1 MRKFINKFIEY
12 IKSIGI
18 KEYLK
23 ILFIELITLLA
34 LFLIIFYPIRLLF
47 EYNNLLGIISLI
59 IFCSIIFFIQYKI
72 TNKLK

>member
-1 MRKFINKFIEY
+1 MWKFIKKFIEY
-12 IKSIGI
+12 IKSVGI

-23 ILFIELITLLA
+23 ILFIELITLLI

-59 IFCSIIFFIQYKI
+59 VFCSIIFFIQYKI

>member
-1 MRKFINKFIEY
+1 MVKFIKKVIEY

-23 ILFIELITLLA
+23 ILFIELITLLL

-47 EYNNLLGIISLI
+47 EYNDLLGIISLI
-59 IFCSIIFFIQYKI
+59 VFCSIIFFIQYKI

>member
-1 MRKFINKFIEY
+1 MVKFIKKIIEY

-23 ILFIELITLLA
+23 ILFIELITLLI

-47 EYNNLLGIISLI
+47 EYNTLLGIISLI
-59 IFCSIIFFIQYKI
+59 VFCSIIFFIQYKI